1 MNIFRRFWDFRR
13 SKWKKKGDKA
23 SEVSKDLETQ
33 NIILSNSKDL
43 KGLATAENVL
53 LFLSWF

>member
-13 SKWKKKGDKA
+13 SKWKKGGKA
-23 SEVSKDLETQ
+23 SEVLKDLETQ
-33 NIILSNSKDL
+33 NIILRNSKDL